1 METESREIMS
11 TLARVTGFAATF
23 IAPLLV
29 STNAVAGEWKAQ
41 CPTGN
46 TNCLLHKG
54 AEQSKQGNHQ
64 EAIRYFDAAIK
75 VNPNNAW
82 HYHNRFIAKILIG
95 DTSGALNDLLRAIEI
110 NPIVVCNT
118 PKITDCYYD

>member
-1 METESREIMS
+1 MS
-11 TLARVTGFAATF
+11 ALITF
-23 IAPLLV
+23 TFLG
-29 STNAVAGEWKAQ
+29 AVLPIDHVNAGEWKAQ

-82 HYHNRFIAKILIG
+82 YYHNRFIAKILLG
-95 DTSGALNDLLRAIEI
+95 DTSGALNDLSRAIKI
-110 NPIVVCNT
+110 NPVVVCNR
-118 PKITDCYYD
+118 PNITDCYYD